1 IRSVENQGIYA
12 PVDINSTNFKRTIKL
27 QKRGQKR
34 KGLCGYAMSPAD
46 GDVSE
51 SLSDIDDAEQ
61 AGALFKR
68 MIWEAMNK
76 DYDKEKSRKRARMA
90 KKATRA
96 KKPEKAVKVST
107 VMDTKNRLS
116 SKINYDALDK
126 LNEELWADAKFQ
138 FNGIKFYLVRNPGL
152 CTCIQEGTKS
162 NCGNPGDMQLSNE
175 KNNFEGSH
183 DDDFEHESN
192 DTVKRL
198 KPDKAIMMIHMLQM
212 TNIMDATMMTNTIM
226 MRNAILTNYDSNK
239 K

>member
-1 IRSVENQGIYA
+1 MVMS
-12 PVDINSTNFKRTIKL
+12 
-27 QKRGQKR
+27 QK
-34 KGLCGYAMSPAD
+34 A
-46 GDVSE
+46 
-51 SLSDIDDAEQ
+51 SLILTMQSKQ
-61 AGALFKR
+61 AALFKR

-126 LNEELWADAKFQ
+126 LNEELWADAKFL
-138 FNGIKFYLVRNPGL
+138 FNGIKVLENRGL
-152 CTCIQEGTKS
+152 CTCIRRRHKS
-162 NCGNPGDMQLSNE
+162 NCGSPGDMQLSNE

-192 DTVKRL
+192 GYSEEAEARQGHDDDTYVAN
-198 KPDKAIMMIHMLQM
+198 DQY
-212 TNIMDATMMTNTIM
+212 NGC
-226 MRNAILTNYDSNK
+226 NYDDEYNYDEECDFDEL
-239 K
+239 

>member
-1 IRSVENQGIYA
+1 
-12 PVDINSTNFKRTIKL
+12 
-27 QKRGQKR
+27 
-34 KGLCGYAMSPAD
+34 MSPAD

-51 SLSDIDDAEQ
+51 SLSDIDDAEVVGYLNSKQ
-61 AGALFKR
+61 AALFKR

-126 LNEELWADAKFQ
+126 LNEELGYAPAFE
-138 FNGIKFYLVRNPGL
+138 
-152 CTCIQEGTKS
+152 EGTKS

-192 DTVKRL
+192 GYSEEVEARQGHDDDTYVAN
-198 KPDKAIMMIHMLQM
+198 DQY
-212 TNIMDATMMTNTIM
+212 NGC
-226 MRNAILTNYDSNK
+226 NYDDEYNYDEECDFDEL
-239 K
+239 

>member
-1 IRSVENQGIYA
+1 MVMS
-12 PVDINSTNFKRTIKL
+12 
-27 QKRGQKR
+27 QK
-34 KGLCGYAMSPAD
+34 A
-46 GDVSE
+46 
-51 SLSDIDDAEQ
+51 SLILTMQSKQ
-61 AGALFKR
+61 AALFKR

-126 LNEELWADAKFQ
+126 LNEELGYAPAFEQ
-138 FNGIKFYLVRNPGL
+138 
-152 CTCIQEGTKS
+152 GTKS
-162 NCGNPGDMQLSNE
+162 NCGSPGDMQLSNE

-192 DTVKRL
+192 GYSEEAEARQGHDDDTYVAN
-198 KPDKAIMMIHMLQM
+198 DQY
-212 TNIMDATMMTNTIM
+212 NGC
-226 MRNAILTNYDSNK
+226 NYDDEYNYDEECDFDEL
-239 K
+239 

>member
-1 IRSVENQGIYA
+1 MVA
-12 PVDINSTNFKRTIKL
+12 
-27 QKRGQKR
+27 
-34 KGLCGYAMSPAD
+34 
-46 GDVSE
+46 
-51 SLSDIDDAEQ
+51 DIDDAEVIGYLNIKQ
-61 AGALFKR
+61 AVLFKR

-96 KKPEKAVKVST
+96 KKLEKAVKVST

-126 LNEELWADAKFQ
+126 LNGELGYA
-138 FNGIKFYLVRNPGL
+138 
-152 CTCIQEGTKS
+152 
-162 NCGNPGDMQLSNE
+162 PGDMQLSNE
-175 KNNFEGSH
+175 KKAQSLIVAIQVICNCQMRRTILKAVRMMILSMKVM
-183 DDDFEHESN
+183 

-198 KPDKAIMMIHMLQM
+198 KPDKAMMMIHMLQM